1 MEGLSCFQPH
11 KSGWRRRD
19 GSALSLF
26 SVRRKPGDLDW
37 AWGSSGPLQAA
48 CANWHACVAPGAATN
63 GPLHFPVSFRATW
76 ENSRLLL
83 WMLERAELSVCS
95 LTGLPLIFLQ
105 NFKHHSTAFLSAL
118 LLLWESIF
126 LVHPRIR
133 LSGISQDK
141 NTMPVR
147 GGVSL

>member
-1 MEGLSCFQPH
+1 MGARSPHSQSEG
-11 KSGWRRRD
+11 G
-19 GSALSLF
+19 
-26 SVRRKPGDLDW
+26 LDW
-37 AWGSSGPLQAA
+37 AWGSSGPLQDA

-105 NFKHHSTAFLSAL
+105 NFKDHSTAFLSTL

-133 LSGISQDK
+133 LLGISQDK
-141 NTMPVR
+141 NTMPVG